1 MTDSGMATDDPN
13 QVMTRSMVGKGVSLN
28 TASMSQLT
36 TVALISEEDANKI
49 MQLRGENGELNLETL
64 LAETSIDVTKL
75 KQLREKGIL
84 HAVFEDEEGAADGEE
99 EIVEER
105 QGEAG
110 LDMRDLVTTVAIQ
123 LEQVNHRLG
132 EVEFGIQENSRGLKQ
147 TSDGLNELYQRQCA
161 WEERQKKAQQEQGR
175 AIDNILARLGWLEY
189 KDKKKEDM
197 AGRSRVVDAET
208 GVKWSA
214 GQQSKDVGGRQK
226 ENVEMRTSTPRQ
238 VLAGGSSGMTGEP
251 SAPMQP
257 GRQKLLRVGD
267 IGFLQFGPALAT
279 GNLRG
284 EPRPG
289 AKGVHFSQE
298 ETRKTV
304 GGREY
309 QEDAAPEDWLN
320 SYGYQARPPL
330 SERGDFMFQDER
342 GGIPYGSDVAM
353 APAEAVTYEDSKK
366 VYHPGARKS
375 KGPKPGRL
383 PEESRAS
390 GYSLRRPDVSSR
402 SLGER
407 SSLLYN
413 SRLSTSEES
422 SDDDDE
428 VETLCLRHR
437 KPPQPKLPMFDG
449 KSSEWGPFLFQFR
462 KMAKIGRWTEKEK
475 RDSLLACLRGK
486 AITYIQTKHKYQRS
500 IYESLKCLLEQR
512 YGMTEL
518 PATARRQ
525 LSSMKQEEG
534 ETLED
539 FADRVMGKTGEGY
552 LGVSEDTLQVLATE
566 AFLRGC
572 RDKNAA
578 YAASERRPET
588 LCKAV
593 EEMRDVAA
601 NIKAFNRGS
610 LMARQVTF
618 VDSEDEQ
625 RSSRDGRKSRRDQD
639 SNILSAE
646 QMALVKYMTEVFAKN
661 FGGSAGVSRSTS
673 PTASTNR
680 TRSPSPGRNECFKCG
695 KTGHYA
701 RECKQASECFT
712 CGKTGHFA
720 ADCPKNRS
728 SSPSSYKGSGSQKT
742 FSRSHAETEEK
753 GSDLNSSGE
762 GSSA

>member
-13 QVMTRSMVGKGVSLN
+13 RVMTRSMVGKGVSLN
-28 TASMSQLT
+28 TTSMSQLT
-36 TVALISEEDANKI
+36 SVALISEEDANKI

-99 EIVEER
+99 EIVQER

-110 LDMRDLVTTVAIQ
+110 SDMRDLVTTVAIQ

-251 SAPMQP
+251 RAPMQP
-257 GRQKLLRVGD
+257 GRQKLPRVGD

-289 AKGVHFSQE
+289 ANGVHFSQE

-309 QEDAAPEDWLN
+309 QEDAAPEGWLN

-330 SERGDFMFQDER
+330 SDRGDFMFQDER

-383 PEESRAS
+383 PEEPRAS

-402 SLGER
+402 S
-407 SSLLYN
+407 
-413 SRLSTSEES
+413 
-422 SDDDDE
+422 
-428 VETLCLRHR
+428 
-437 KPPQPKLPMFDG
+437 
-449 KSSEWGPFLFQFR
+449 
-462 KMAKIGRWTEKEK
+462 
-475 RDSLLACLRGK
+475 
-486 AITYIQTKHKYQRS
+486 
-500 IYESLKCLLEQR
+500 
-512 YGMTEL
+512 
-518 PATARRQ
+518 
-525 LSSMKQEEG
+525 
-534 ETLED
+534 
-539 FADRVMGKTGEGY
+539 
-552 LGVSEDTLQVLATE
+552 
-566 AFLRGC
+566 
-572 RDKNAA
+572 
-578 YAASERRPET
+578 
-588 LCKAV
+588 
-593 EEMRDVAA
+593 
-601 NIKAFNRGS
+601 
-610 LMARQVTF
+610 
-618 VDSEDEQ
+618 
-625 RSSRDGRKSRRDQD
+625 
-639 SNILSAE
+639 
-646 QMALVKYMTEVFAKN
+646 
-661 FGGSAGVSRSTS
+661 
-673 PTASTNR
+673 
-680 TRSPSPGRNECFKCG
+680 
-695 KTGHYA
+695 
-701 RECKQASECFT
+701 
-712 CGKTGHFA
+712 
-720 ADCPKNRS
+720 
-728 SSPSSYKGSGSQKT
+728 
-742 FSRSHAETEEK
+742 
-753 GSDLNSSGE
+753 
-762 GSSA
+762 